1 MKDSGH
7 VADLFQVFA
16 DPTRLRV
23 LNLLLHEK
31 ELCVCDLSVALE
43 ETQPKVSRHLA
54 ILRKSGLVSVRDEGK
69 WKFYALGRD
78 RSRLQQN
85 LVRTI
90 RAMVDETSDFHA
102 DRARLDGL
110 ALQLRCR

>member
-1 MKDSGH
+1 MNDSGH

-23 LNLLLHEK
+23 LNLLLHKK
-31 ELCVCDLSVALE
+31 ELCVCDLSVVLE

-78 RSRLQQN
+78 RSRLQQK

-90 RAMVDETSDFHA
+90 RAIEDETSDFHA
-102 DRARLDGL
+102 DRARMDGL
-110 ALQLRCR
+110 VLQLRCR